1 MTFTVIYRE
10 KSGARAERI
19 IDAANRA
26 GCVAECRRC
35 GIAPMSIRE
44 GVSRKNNGHEN
55 GSPRGCG
62 RARGA
67 AIIVIA
73 VLVLAGGA
81 WWWLG
86 RKGSSTP
93 PQIKAPVVDKTKPV
107 INRPVQRASK
117 PQEVPVTTNMPMV
130 AVTNK
135 PLTRRERMIA
145 KYGKEP
151 VVIKP
156 GGRYKNGERLP
167 EKRSIFK
174 FASEK
179 EIDRIISAKPGHR
192 IIGRFA
198 KGFIERDFR
207 KALETKIEF
216 TDEDTAEDIARK
228 KQMIAV
234 KEQLRQA
241 LDKGESLDAILE
253 DARKEVNALADFRDN
268 MIKNL
273 SQLKKNGSTEQEI
286 EDYYTAANKMLAEK
300 NIPPLLS
307 PFQIRE
313 KILAL
318 QRERG
323 IEKQDN
329 PQ

>member
-10 KSGARAERI
+10 QSGARAERI
-19 IDAANRA
+19 IDAENKA

-35 GIAPMSIRE
+35 GIVPMSIRE
-44 GVSRKNNGHEN
+44 GVSRKNHGHDN
-55 GSPRGCG
+55 ASPRGCG
-62 RARGA
+62 RARRS
-67 AIIVIA
+67 AIFVIA
-73 VLVLAGGA
+73 VLALAGGT

-86 RKGSSTP
+86 GKGFSSIP
-93 PQIKAPVVDKTKPV
+93 APIKAPVVDKTKPV
-107 INRPVQRASK
+107 VKRPIQRPSK
-117 PQEVPVTTNMPMV
+117 PQEVPVTTNVQMV
-130 AVTNK
+130 AATNK

-167 EKRSIFK
+167 EKRSVFK

-216 TDEDTAEDIARK
+216 TDDDSAEDVARK

-234 KEQLRQA
+234 KEQLRQMV
-241 LDKGESLDAILE
+241 DKGESLETILD
-253 DARKEVNALADFRDN
+253 DARKEV
-268 MIKNL
+268 I
-273 SQLKKNGSTEQEI
+273 
-286 EDYYTAANKMLAEK
+286 
-300 NIPPLLS
+300 
-307 PFQIRE
+307 
-313 KILAL
+313 KILS
-318 QRERG
+318 
-323 IEKQDN
+323 I
-329 PQ
+329 